1 MSSNTETHGNIFDY
15 ELFYDFIKTDEV
27 KKACY
32 QKLCDD
38 LLECN
43 DSYDDYIFNTLHI
56 YNQMVAHLLK
66 DRNGKSWYDDEPFK
80 VNFFDYYKGFLTY
93 LSELSKEF
101 IVNVHTLNHDLLFEA
116 FNNTGFIN
124 GNISDG
130 FDEYGSEYYGKLSSQ
145 DRIYHCRLE
154 RYKGRYNTQIRLY
167 KLHGSLDYVQ
177 FYRRNKYGY
186 LFPENYVKVKWG
198 ISAGDI
204 MKERKSKIGYDNS
217 LFEYHADFLTG
228 TTSKIQRYKEPMLF
242 QKLFKKFRKNL
253 REAEKLIIIGYGCK
267 DDGINKIIMENFDF
281 KQKQSFIVD
290 AYAKD
295 NSLVD
300 KMKESL
306 QAKLLRIQINDIS
319 KECF

>member
-1 MSSNTETHGNIFDY
+1 
-15 ELFYDFIKTDEV
+15 
-27 KKACY
+27 
-32 QKLCDD
+32 
-38 LLECN
+38 
-43 DSYDDYIFNTLHI
+43 
-56 YNQMVAHLLK
+56 
-66 DRNGKSWYDDEPFK
+66 
-80 VNFFDYYKGFLTY
+80 
-93 LSELSKEF
+93 
-101 IVNVHTLNHDLLFEA
+101 
-116 FNNTGFIN
+116 
-124 GNISDG
+124 
-130 FDEYGSEYYGKLSSQ
+130 
-145 DRIYHCRLE
+145 
-154 RYKGRYNTQIRLY
+154 
-167 KLHGSLDYVQ
+167 
-177 FYRRNKYGY
+177 
-186 LFPENYVKVKWG
+186 
-198 ISAGDI
+198 